1 MVRTKTGPN
10 GAKVADFEE
19 SVAARASEEIAAA
32 LEALAAGGRPS
43 LTTGV
48 TSPRVVRAFD
58 LLAQQ
63 LQTNASAPTTSLLAP
78 NKRGRSK
85 MPTYVALMG
94 AGGFSTLRGHIGS
107 KIADQV
113 LRATADRIRNN
124 IGSARIG
131 RIGRTNIEFAFTA
144 PNDASAMSKLQAL
157 QDVLG
162 SRLEIEGQSF
172 DLEIALGYASL
183 DECGDSTVECA
194 ALALG
199 HAQVGHKKVVGF
211 SEEDRSKAA
220 ARLVMLGDLRRAIT
234 ADELFLVYQPKLH
247 TRTNEIHSV
256 EALIRWQH
264 PERGLI
270 PPDEFIGPAEETGL
284 VADLT
289 RWVLVRAIE
298 DQALLVERGHHVE
311 IYVNLS
317 GRLVADKGFIDW
329 AIETVAARAEGQ
341 IGFEITETAV
351 IDDPETALAHLHAL
365 ADAGI
370 KIAID
375 DYGSGL
381 SSLAYLK
388 QLPAHELKI
397 DQMFIS
403 GLTSSHRDP
412 LLVRSTIDLAH
423 ALEMVVTAEGVSN
436 PGSLALLR
444 MMGCDH
450 VQGYLISKPLE
461 FADLDKFLSA
471 DVELASPIPAIL
483 MEKLRAGKV

>member
-10 GAKVADFEE
+10 GAKIADFEE

-32 LEALAAGGRPS
+32 LEALASGGRPT

-48 TSPRVVRAFD
+48 TSPRIVRAFD

-144 PNDASAMSKLQAL
+144 PNDASAMSKLHAL

-172 DLEIALGYASL
+172 DLEISLGYASL

-234 ADELFLVYQPKLH
+234 ADELFVVYQPKLH

-471 DVELASPIPAIL
+471 DVELASQIPAIL
-483 MEKLRAGKV
+483 MEKLRASKA

>member
-1 MVRTKTGPN
+1 MVRNISGPN
-10 GAKVADFEE
+10 SPDLVDFDE
-19 SVAARASEEIAAA
+19 SASVRDNDELAIA
-32 LEALAAGGRPS
+32 LETLASGGRPS
-43 LTTGV
+43 LTTGAA
-48 TSPRVVRAFD
+48 SPRVVRALN
-58 LLAQQ
+58 LLSQQ
-63 LQTNASAPTTSLLAP
+63 LQGTNRAITSSLLVP
-78 NKRGRSK
+78 SKRGRSK
-85 MPTYVALMG
+85 LPTYVALMG

-107 KIADQV
+107 KIADLV

-144 PNDASAMSKLQAL
+144 PNRELASEKLKSL
-157 QDVLG
+157 LDFLG
-162 SRLEIEGQSF
+162 ARLEVEGQSF
-172 DLEIALGYASL
+172 DLDIALGFASL
-183 DECGDSTVECA
+183 DEYGESAMECA

-199 HAQVGHKKVVGF
+199 HAQGYHQKVVGF
-211 SEEDRSKAA
+211 REEDRTQAA
-220 ARLVMLGDLRRAIT
+220 ARLQMLGDLRRAILG
-234 ADELFLVYQPKLH
+234 DELYLAYQPKLN
-247 TRTNEIHSV
+247 TRSNTIHSV
-256 EALIRWQH
+256 EALIRWKH

-270 PPDEFIGPAEETGL
+270 PPDDFIGAAEETGL

-289 RWVLVRAIE
+289 RWVLIRAIE
-298 DQALLVERGHHVE
+298 EQALLAARGHNVDVY
-311 IYVNLS
+311 INLS

-329 AIETVAARAEGQ
+329 AIETIAAQSEGQ

-351 IDDPETALAHLHAL
+351 IDDPETALSHLHAL
-365 ADAGI
+365 ANAGI

-423 ALEMVVTAEGVSN
+423 ALEMVVTAEGVN
-436 PGSLALLR
+436 HPGALALLR

-450 VQGYLISKPLE
+450 VQGFMISKPLE
-461 FADLDKFLSA
+461 FADLDVFLSA
-471 DVELASPIPAIL
+471 DVELASPIPSIL
-483 MEKLRAGKV
+483 LDKLRANKA

>member
-1 MVRTKTGPN
+1 MVRNKSGPN
-10 GAKVADFEE
+10 APDVVDFEE
-19 SVAARASEEIAAA
+19 SAALRASDELATA
-32 LEALAAGGRPS
+32 LEALAAGDRAKLAAGAA
-43 LTTGV
+43 
-48 TSPRVVRAFD
+48 SPRVVRAFN
-58 LLAQQ
+58 LLAGQMRPS
-63 LQTNASAPTTSLLAP
+63 SAPGTSLLAP

-107 KIADQV
+107 KIADLV
-113 LRATADRIRNN
+113 LRASADRIRNT

-144 PNDASAMSKLQAL
+144 PDDASALAKLQQL
-157 QDVLG
+157 LDVLG
-162 SRLEIEGQSF
+162 TRLEVEGQSF
-172 DLEIALGYASL
+172 DLEVALGYASL
-183 DECGDSTVECA
+183 ETYGDSTVECA

-199 HAQVGHKKVVGF
+199 HAQVSHNKVVGF
-211 SEEDRSKAA
+211 REEDRSQAA
-220 ARLVMLGDLRRAIT
+220 ARLVMLGDLRRAISGN
-234 ADELFLVYQPKLH
+234 ELFLAYQPKLH
-247 TRTNEIHSV
+247 TRSNEIHSV

-289 RWVLVRAIE
+289 RFVLVRAIE
-298 DQALLVERGHHVE
+298 EQAQLVERGHNIEVY
-311 IYVNLS
+311 INLS
-317 GRLVADKGFIDW
+317 GRLVADKAFIDW

-423 ALEMVVTAEGVSN
+423 ALEMVVTAEGVAN
-436 PGSLALLR
+436 AGALALLR

-450 VQGYLISKPLE
+450 VQGFLISKPLE
-461 FADLDKFLSA
+461 LADLNTFLSKE
-471 DVELASPIPAIL
+471 VELASPIPAIL
-483 MEKLRAGKV
+483 LDKIRAGKFQ